1 MAIAF
6 RAAASSTNAG
16 STTIV
21 VNKPT
26 GTLSGDV
33 LVALLYV
40 DTTGVVSTPPTGWVQ
55 RDTLANGTNSFRA
68 YTSSLVCGGSEPST
82 YTWTLDT
89 TQYNEGVILGFS
101 GVDTTTAV
109 DGHSIV
115 DRGGTGSI
123 VTPTITTTAASD
135 VLVALL
141 IQWGGNA
148 GASAQNSYTL
158 PTNGQPS
165 GGDSWAEYKLGATA
179 GSNGGRTKALSTEH
193 SPAPAPYLFHGDPS
207 TGGAEAPNPPPL
219 APTQQWSNGSSP
231 CAPTT

>member
-26 GTLSGDV
+26 GPLSGDV
-33 LVALLYV
+33 LIALLYV
-40 DTTGVVSTPPTGWVQ
+40 ETTGVVATPPTGWVQ

-68 YTSSLVCGGSEPST
+68 YMYTLVCGGSEPST

-101 GVDTTTAV
+101 GVDTTTPV

-123 VTPTITTTAASD
+123 VTPTHTKTAGGD
-135 VLVALL
+135 VLVALIL
-141 IQWGGNA
+141 HV
-148 GASAQNSYTL
+148 
-158 PTNGQPS
+158 
-165 GGDSWAEYKLGATA
+165 GGDTGA
-179 GSNGGRTKALSTEH
+179 
-193 SPAPAPYLFHGDPS
+193 
-207 TGGAEAPNPPPL
+207 
-219 APTQQWSNGSSP
+219 
-231 CAPTT
+231 